1 MAASAKDVLKATGCK
16 PNTRLLK
23 GTHKKVSPVAIVV
36 KYLQIFVEG
45 QGEEGD
51 GEGQRET
58 RGDSGLVCTHARAH
72 RLCVCLA
79 HKAAQRRN
87 GVEPS
92 QYSRPGAIGVEDL
105 VDQW

>member
-79 HKAAQRRN
+79 HKATKLSCTAPQWRGYSIRRN
-87 GVEPS
+87 THAQVP
-92 QYSRPGAIGVEDL
+92 L
-105 VDQW
+105 V